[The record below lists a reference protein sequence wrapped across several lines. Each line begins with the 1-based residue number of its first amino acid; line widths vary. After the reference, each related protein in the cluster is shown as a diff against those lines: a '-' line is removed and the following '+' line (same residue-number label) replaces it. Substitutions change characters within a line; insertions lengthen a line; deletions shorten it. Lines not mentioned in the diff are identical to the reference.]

1 MKKNHRII
9 PVVCLIIV
17 YAFLYLPIA
26 ILAFYSFTNA
36 SMIGQ
41 PSTFSLKNY
50 RTLFAT
56 PELRDMI
63 IGTIVLA
70 LVVGVLSTILG
81 TFGAIGA
88 FYSKRK
94 NRTIIEAMN
103 QVPVV
108 NADVVTGFSVCIL
121 LVVVLGVDK
130 DTYIPLVA
138 GQMALCTPFVY
149 LQVMPALSQMDHRIY
164 EAALD
169 LYCTPAQA
177 VFKVLLRQLAPA
189 IGSGFFTAVT
199 LSMDDYFVT
208 TYTKPAVFNTIST
221 YTVNATKGAQTQIK
235 TALWALSAIIF
246 FIAIA
251 VVIAANVRGKEK
263 NA

>member
-1 MKKNHRII
+1 MKKKKTL
-9 PVVCLIIV
+9 PVVWLAIV
-17 YAFLYLPIA
+17 YCFLYLPIVL
-26 ILAFYSFTNA
+26 LAVYSFTSA

-41 PSTFSLKNY
+41 AGHFSLKNY
-50 RTLFAT
+50 RTLFMT
-56 PELRDMI
+56 PDLRGMI
-63 IGTIVLA
+63 IGTVVLA

-94 NRTIIEAMN
+94 NRAVIELMN

-108 NADVVTGFSVCIL
+108 NADVVTGFSMCIL
-121 LVVVLGVDK
+121 LVVVLGVNK

-149 LQVMPALSQMDHRIY
+149 LQVMPALTQMDPNMY

-169 LYCTPAQA
+169 LYCNPREAI
-177 VFKVLLRQLAPA
+177 FKVVLRKLAPS

-208 TYTKPAVFNTIST
+208 TYTKPAVFDTIST
-221 YTVNATKGAQTQIK
+221 YTVNATKGAQTEIK
-235 TALWALSAIIF
+235 TALWALSALIF

-251 VVIAANVRGKEK
+251 VVIIANVRGKES
-263 NA
+263 AE

>member
-1 MKKNHRII
+1 MKRKRTA
-9 PVVCLIIV
+9 PVIWLAIV
-17 YAFLYLPIA
+17 YCFLYLPIVL
-26 ILAFYSFTNA
+26 LAVYSFTNA

-41 PSTFSLKNY
+41 AGHFSLKNY
-50 RTLFAT
+50 RTLFMT
-56 PELRDMI
+56 PDLRGMI
-63 IGTIVLA
+63 IGTLVLA

-88 FYSKRK
+88 FYSRRK
-94 NRTIIEAMN
+94 NRAVIELMN

-108 NADVVTGFSVCIL
+108 NADVVTGFSMCIL
-121 LVVVLGVDK
+121 LVVVLGVNK

-149 LQVMPALSQMDHRIY
+149 LQVMPALTQMDPNMY

-169 LYCTPAQA
+169 LYCNPREAI
-177 VFKVLLRQLAPA
+177 FKVVLRKLAPS

-208 TYTKPAVFNTIST
+208 TYTKPAVFDTIST
-221 YTVNATKGAQTQIK
+221 YTVNATKGAQTEIK
-235 TALWALSAIIF
+235 TALWALSALIF

-251 VVIAANVRGKEK
+251 VVIIANVRGKES
-263 NA
+263 AE

>member
-1 MKKNHRII
+1 MKKKKTL
-9 PVVCLIIV
+9 PVVWLVIV
-17 YAFLYLPIA
+17 YCFLYLPIV
-26 ILAFYSFTNA
+26 LLTVYSFTSA

-41 PSTFSLKNY
+41 AGHFSLKNY
-50 RTLFAT
+50 RTLFMT
-56 PELRDMI
+56 PDLRGMI
-63 IGTIVLA
+63 IGTLVLA

-88 FYSKRK
+88 FYSRRK
-94 NRTIIEAMN
+94 NRAVIELMN

-108 NADVVTGFSVCIL
+108 NADVVTGFSMCIL
-121 LVVVLGVDK
+121 LVVVLGVNK

-149 LQVMPALSQMDHRIY
+149 LQVMPALTQMDPNMY

-169 LYCTPAQA
+169 LYCNPREAI
-177 VFKVLLRQLAPA
+177 FKVVLRKLAPS

-208 TYTKPAVFNTIST
+208 TYTKPAVFDTIST
-221 YTVNATKGAQTQIK
+221 YTVNATKGAQTEIK
-235 TALWALSAIIF
+235 TALWALSALIF

-251 VVIAANVRGKEK
+251 VVIIANVRGKES
-263 NA
+263 AE

>member
-1 MKKNHRII
+1 MKKKKTL
-9 PVVCLIIV
+9 PVVWLAIV
-17 YAFLYLPIA
+17 YCFLYLPIVL
-26 ILAFYSFTNA
+26 LAVYSFTNA

-41 PSTFSLKNY
+41 AGHFSLKNY
-50 RTLFAT
+50 RTLFMT
-56 PELRDMI
+56 PDLRGMI
-63 IGTIVLA
+63 IGTLVLA

-94 NRTIIEAMN
+94 NRAVIELMN

-108 NADVVTGFSVCIL
+108 NADVVTGFSMCIL
-121 LVVVLGVDK
+121 LVVVLGVNK

-149 LQVMPALSQMDHRIY
+149 LQVMPALTQMDPNMY

-169 LYCTPAQA
+169 LYCNPREAI
-177 VFKVLLRQLAPA
+177 FKVVLRKLAPS

-208 TYTKPAVFNTIST
+208 TYTKPAVFDTIST
-221 YTVNATKGAQTQIK
+221 YTVNATKGAQTEIK
-235 TALWALSAIIF
+235 TALWALSALIF

-251 VVIAANVRGKEK
+251 VVIIANVRGKES
-263 NA
+263 AE

>member
-1 MKKNHRII
+1 MKKKKTL
-9 PVVCLIIV
+9 PVVWLAIV
-17 YAFLYLPIA
+17 YCFLYLPIVL
-26 ILAFYSFTNA
+26 LAVYSFTSA

-41 PSTFSLKNY
+41 AGHFSLKNY
-50 RTLFAT
+50 RTLFMT
-56 PELRDMI
+56 PDLRGMI
-63 IGTIVLA
+63 IGTLVLA

-88 FYSKRK
+88 FYSRRK
-94 NRTIIEAMN
+94 NRAVIELMN

-108 NADVVTGFSVCIL
+108 NADVVTGFSMCIL
-121 LVVVLGVDK
+121 LVVVLGVNK

-149 LQVMPALSQMDHRIY
+149 LQVMPALTQMDPNMY

-169 LYCTPAQA
+169 LYCNPREAI
-177 VFKVLLRQLAPA
+177 FKVVLRKLAPS

-208 TYTKPAVFNTIST
+208 TYTKPAVFDTIST
-221 YTVNATKGAQTQIK
+221 YTVNATKGAQTEIK
-235 TALWALSAIIF
+235 TALWALSALIF
-246 FIAIA
+246 FIATA
-251 VVIAANVRGKEK
+251 VVIIANVRGKES
-263 NA
+263 AE

>member
-1 MKKNHRII
+1 MKKKRVL
-9 PVVCLIIV
+9 PVVWLIIV
-17 YAFLYLPIA
+17 YTFLYLPIA
-26 ILAFYSFTNA
+26 VLAFYSFTDA

-41 PSTFSLKNY
+41 AGHFSVKNF
-50 RTLFAT
+50 RTLFTT
-56 PELRDMI
+56 PELLNMI
-63 IGTIVLA
+63 FGTIVLA
-70 LVVGVLSTILG
+70 LVVGVLSTVLG

-88 FYSKRK
+88 FYSKKR
-94 NRTIIEAMN
+94 NRNLIEAMN

-121 LVVVLGVDK
+121 LVVVLGINK

-149 LQVMPALSQMDHRIY
+149 LQVIPALSQMDHRIY

-169 LYCTPAQA
+169 LYCTPGQA
-177 VFKVLLRQLAPA
+177 VFKVVLRQLAPA

-208 TYTKPAVFNTIST
+208 TYTKPAVFDTIST
-221 YTVNATKGAQTQIK
+221 YTVNATKGAQTEIK
-235 TALWALSAIIF
+235 TALWALSALIF
-246 FIAIA
+246 FIAVA
-251 VVIAANVRGKEK
+251 VVIAANVRSRRVE
-263 NA
+263 NP